1 MTVSSDTSAAGA
13 ALNNIVRDQSWFQEH
28 ANLVTTGVGFL
39 ATVAAWAATQPFAT
53 HPGVQM
59 FILIVGFLGTVAGVG
74 VTPNGFTKSQLEKV
88 NREQGRI
95 VGSTKLADPELIPAV
110 DEDVDLGSLVAE
122 YNQRRVG
129 L

>member
-1 MTVSSDTSAAGA
+1 MAVGQDTSAAGA
-13 ALNNIVRDQSWFQEH
+13 ALNNIVRDQSWFQER
-28 ANLVTTGVGFL
+28 AKLVTSGVGFL

-59 FILIVGFLGTVAGVG
+59 FILVAGFLATVVGVG

-95 VGSTKLADPELIPAV
+95 IGSTKLADPDLVPAA
-110 DEDVDLGSLVAE
+110 DDGEDLDSLVAE
-122 YNQRRVG
+122 YNQRQVG